1 VPSLRSLRRA
11 RRRAPAVRGAVCVVG
26 PGTRFLS
33 GITYYTYGLCNAL
46 AERRPTSAL
55 LIRQMLPTRL
65 YPGRLR
71 VGSAL
76 SEIRL
81 RDEIQTFDG
90 IDWYWLPSLPRAL
103 AFLRRREAEFLLLEW
118 WTGTVLH
125 SYLALAAVARLHGT
139 RIVVEFH
146 EALDT
151 GEAEHVWVDRY
162 VRALSPLLFRM
173 AEGFVVHSEFDRA
186 LVRERLSLPDRP
198 IVVIPHATYD
208 NYAGEEPERAAPAGV
223 CNILFFGVIRPFKG
237 LEDLVEAFSS
247 LPRAEAE
254 RFWLT
259 VVGET
264 WEGWETP
271 AELIER
277 SPHRDR
283 ITFVN
288 RYVEDR
294 EVGAFFAGADVVAL
308 PYHRSSQSG
317 PLHVAMHHGLPVV
330 ITGVGGLIEAVEG
343 YEGAIVVP
351 PHDPP
356 ALRDALE
363 QAEALA
369 GTRFANPRDWAYA
382 AERFDAFLGSLGEG

>member
-1 VPSLRSLRRA
+1 MPSLRSLRRA
-11 RRRAPAVRGAVCVVG
+11 RRRGAVCVVG

-46 AERRPTSAL
+46 AERRSTSAL

-81 RDEIQTFDG
+81 RDEIETFDG
-90 IDWYWLPSLPRAL
+90 IDWYWLPSLPKAL

-125 SYLALAAVARLHGT
+125 SYLALAAVARLQGT
-139 RIVVEFH
+139 RVVVEFH

-208 NYAGEEPERAAPAGV
+208 NYTGEAPERAAPAGV

-237 LEDLVEAFSS
+237 LEDLVAAFGS

-271 AELIER
+271 ADLIER

-317 PLHVAMHHGLPVV
+317 PLHVAMAHGLPVV

-363 QAEALA
+363 QAETLV
-369 GTRFANPRDWAYA
+369 GTRFANSRDWAYA
-382 AERFDAFLGSLGEG
+382 AERFDAFLASLDEG